1 MLCGGSKMKKYI
13 VQLLIIIENFSLFI
27 SAILAIIFYNCFNLD
42 FYKKFYQKE
51 NLAPKIGTTYDE
63 LINNTINLL
72 DYLNHKTVLNL
83 DWYSD
88 KDILH
93 MYDVRALYNVSFNIM
108 VIFAIIFTAS
118 TLALVILCKKNTI
131 YYISRIFNKVLLSFF
146 IIIGTLS
153 CIIAYN
159 FNAFWIKFHQILFS
173 NDLWLLSP
181 EESNLIQMVP
191 EEFFISL
198 ITTIILHIFI
208 LFASLFILNTIL
220 RKSTKRF
227 HYKECI

>member
-1 MLCGGSKMKKYI
+1 MKKYI

-108 VIFAIIFTAS
+108 LIFAIIFTAS

-227 HYKECI
+227 WSDPKKLDLG